1 MYEGNLF
8 YLQTIFKLTQ
18 AKRERA
24 THTKPMP
31 RRKER
36 VSPVKPWTSPRP
48 MALSSCLKLVVVAA
62 WSSSLPLL
70 CSSSAPPLDL
80 IAATSKSTPLDRI
93 SISFSIYLS
102 LSLSLSLFLPPS
114 FSFTK
119 FESLTIGFILI
130 FVSLSLYIEIFNYK
144 ICLEVEKMWEKYRK
158 IAFSECYQ
166 TPENIFQYN
175 F

>member
-1 MYEGNLF
+1 
-8 YLQTIFKLTQ
+8 
-18 AKRERA
+18 
-24 THTKPMP
+24 MP

-48 MALSSCLKLVVVAA
+48 TALLSCLKLVIIR
-62 WSSSLPLL
+62 SSSSPPL
-70 CSSSAPPLDL
+70 CSSSPPHLDL
-80 IAATSKSTPLDRI
+80 VATTFRLTPLDRI

-114 FSFTK
+114 LSFTK
-119 FESLTIGFILI
+119 FENLTIGFILI

-144 ICLEVEKMWEKYRK
+144 ICLEVEKMWEKCRE
-158 IAFSECYQ
+158 ISFSECYQ
-166 TPENIFQYN
+166 TPENILQYN

>member
-1 MYEGNLF
+1 MS
-8 YLQTIFKLTQ
+8 
-18 AKRERA
+18 
-24 THTKPMP
+24 

-36 VSPVKPWTSPRP
+36 VPMVKPRTSLWPTDP
-48 MALSSCLKLVVVAA
+48 PLCLKLIVVVAWNLSSFEALDQAIA
-62 WSSSLPLL
+62 WSSSSFEALDWSLSSPSP
-70 CSSSAPPLDL
+70 CSLSPPPLDL
-80 IAATSKSTPLDRI
+80 VATTSRSTPIDRI

-114 FSFTK
+114 LSFTE

-130 FVSLSLYIEIFNYK
+130 FVSLSLYIEIFYYK
-144 ICLEVEKMWEKYRK
+144 ICLEVEKMWEKCRK

-166 TPENIFQYN
+166 TPENIFQCN